1 MRMPQV
7 RIFQVDAFT
16 RSAFTGN
23 PAGVVL
29 DADALTD
36 DQMQSIARE
45 LNNGDSAFVLR
56 PDGPD
61 HDLRVR
67 FFTPRKEAG
76 FVGHATVAAHTVLTA
91 LHGPAHRRQKHHGGL
106 VEVQADASLIRIRQ
120 PPPLLREP
128 LSAPHCLELLSALA
142 LGREELDER
151 CTPTIAG
158 AGSTRALVAL
168 RNAGALSRMQPD
180 FQRLTALSAAAGAQG
195 FLLFTLATAIAG
207 CETEARMF
215 CPALGIPEDPVSGNA
230 HGMLGALLWR
240 QRLLWPA
247 DSTGVV
253 AFTGAQGHHMHRAGR
268 VRVELEL
275 RAGSIASATLCGSAV
290 IVFETSISL

>member
-1 MRMPQV
+1 MPQV

-16 RSAFTGN
+16 RTAFTGN

-29 DADALTD
+29 GADSLTD
-36 DQMQSIARE
+36 AQMQAIARE
-45 LNNGDSAFVLR
+45 LNNGDSAFVLE

-76 FVGHATVAAHTVLTA
+76 FAGHATVAAHTVLTT
-91 LHGPAHRRQKHHGGL
+91 LHGPAHRRQKQNGGL
-106 VEVQADASLIRIRQ
+106 VEVQADTTLVRIRQ

-128 LSAPHCLELLSALA
+128 FAAPHLAELLSALA
-142 LGREELDER
+142 LNREDVDEH
-151 CTPTIAG
+151 CTPMIAG

-168 RNAGALSRMQPD
+168 RDTAALSRIQPD

-195 FLLFTLATAIAG
+195 FLLFTLAPGVPG
-207 CETEARMF
+207 CDTEARMF

-230 HGMLGALLWR
+230 HGMLGALLWQ

-247 DSTGVV
+247 DSEGGVE
-253 AFTGAQGHHMHRAGR
+253 FTGAQGHHMQRAGQ

-275 RAGSIASATLCGSAV
+275 RAGSIVSATLCGSAV
-290 IVFETSISL
+290 IVFETRVSL

>member
-1 MRMPQV
+1 MPQV

-16 RSAFTGN
+16 RTAFTGN

-36 DQMQSIARE
+36 AQMQAIARE

-91 LHGPAHRRQKHHGGL
+91 LHGPAQRRQKQSGGL
-106 VEVQADASLIRIRQ
+106 VEVQTDATLVRIRQ

-128 LSAPHCLELLSALA
+128 LASHWLAELLSALA
-142 LGREELDER
+142 LSREDVDQR
-151 CTPTIAG
+151 CTPMIAG

-168 RNAGALSRMQPD
+168 RDVGALGRIQPD
-180 FQRLTALSAAAGAQG
+180 FPRLTALSAAAGVQG
-195 FLLFTLATAIAG
+195 FLLFTLAPGVAG
-207 CETEARMF
+207 CDTEARMF

-230 HGMLGALLWR
+230 HGMLGALLWQ

-247 DSTGVV
+247 DSAGVV
-253 AFTGAQGHHMHRAGR
+253 AFTGAQGHHMQRAGQ

-275 RAGSIASATLCGSAV
+275 RAGDIASATLCGSAV
-290 IVFETSISL
+290 IIFETRVSL